1 MKYNYKKVEFPVE
14 LSLKEGLA
22 SEPTDFQ
29 SQRLAV
35 PCQNG
40 CPASTNIPGYIEKIS
55 QGKFDEAFAINLED
69 NAFPGVL
76 GRVCARPCESEC
88 RHNWTDIHGAV
99 QICSLKRSASDYKI
113 SKPLPPLAYFGTTG
127 KKIAVVGGGPAGLVA
142 ARELTRYGYK
152 VTIFEKENHLGGMMV
167 DGIPRFRLPIDII
180 NAEIE
185 LITETDI
192 DVKLGQFVDDN
203 KFKELTNMYDSVIVA
218 TGTTSANI
226 INIDGIDKNHYLTG
240 LEFMKDYNDGK
251 ITSLEGDVVII
262 GGGFTAVDTARACAR
277 TARKIM
283 GENGKVTVVYRRTQ
297 KHMAADLKELVQM
310 EKENIQ
316 IRTLLSPVGGV
327 VENGELT
334 GLKLV
339 KNYLG
344 KGSDGGKPEIKIV
357 EDSEFIM
364 DAKHLILAI
373 GQKQDYKILPEGI
386 EPTGRFTTTH
396 NKVFL
401 AGDFSSGS
409 LDIIHSVADGKD
421 VAEHIDEV
429 LMGVKRR
436 ELKLKIEIASDNGE
450 TGRYRNH
457 DAQFNT
463 ESETIPVENR
473 VDSNEEVDL
482 GFRGA
487 QVNEHSTRCYFCNYK
502 FEIDHEKC
510 IHCNWCIDV
519 SPRNCI
525 KKVEKFDYDEK
536 GVIENVYETKVDEKA
551 SFIWIDTKNCIRC
564 GKCLRTCPT
573 RAISMRK
580 TTLVKVPAEP
590 MTPTK

>member
-1 MKYNYKKVEFPVE
+1 MKYNYKKVEAPVE
-14 LSLKEGLA
+14 LSLAEGLA
-22 SEPTDFQ
+22 STPTDFQ

-99 QICSLKRSASDYKI
+99 EICSLKRAASDYKI
-113 SKPLPPLAYFGTTG
+113 NKPTPPAAYFGKTG
-127 KKIAVVGGGPAGLVA
+127 KTVAVIGGGPAGLVT
-142 ARELTRYGYK
+142 ARELTRYGHK
-152 VTIFEKENHLGGMMV
+152 VTIFEKENQLGGMMV
-167 DGIPRFRLPIDII
+167 WGIPRFRLPLDII
-180 NAEIE
+180 EAEIG
-185 LITETDI
+185 LITETGI
-192 DVKLGQFVDDN
+192 DVKLGQYIDAN
-203 KFKELTNMYDSVIVA
+203 KFQELIDTFDSVVVA
-218 TGTTSANI
+218 TGTTNANV
-226 INIDGIDKNHYLTG
+226 INIDGLDKSHYSTG

-251 ITSLEGDVVII
+251 ITDLKGDVVII
-262 GGGFTAVDTARACAR
+262 GGGFTAVDTARSCAR
-277 TARKIM
+277 TARKIL
-283 GENGKVTVVYRRTQ
+283 GKNGKVTIVYRRTQ
-297 KHMAADLKELVQM
+297 KHMAADLKEIAQM
-310 EKENIQ
+310 EKENIE

-339 KNYLG
+339 RNYLG
-344 KGSDGGKPEIKIV
+344 KGSDGGKPEIMTV
-357 EDSEFIM
+357 EDLEFVM

-386 EPTGRFTTTH
+386 TTTGRFTTT
-396 NKVFL
+396 NEKVFV

-409 LDIIHSVADGKD
+409 LDVIHSVADGKD

-429 LMGVKRR
+429 LMGAKRR
-436 ELKLKIEIASDNGE
+436 ELKLKIEVASDNGE

-457 DAQFNT
+457 DAQFSI
-463 ESETIPVENR
+463 ESATIPVEER
-473 VDSNEEVDL
+473 VDSNKEVDL
-482 GFRGA
+482 GFRGEE
-487 QVNEHSTRCYFCNYK
+487 VNQHATRCYFCNYK

-525 KKVEKFDYDEK
+525 KKVEKFDYDEN
-536 GVIENVYETKVDEKA
+536 GIIEKVYETKNDEDA

-580 TTLVKVPAEP
+580 TTLVKVPTVVDAE
-590 MTPTK
+590 